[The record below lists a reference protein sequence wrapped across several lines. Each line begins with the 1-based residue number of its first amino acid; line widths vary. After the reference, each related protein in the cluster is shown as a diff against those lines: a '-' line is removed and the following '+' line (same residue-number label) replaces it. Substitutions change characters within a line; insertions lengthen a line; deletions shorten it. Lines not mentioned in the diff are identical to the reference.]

1 VCTQIKRVAEFRV
14 KNWALIGDLEPKT
27 EQQRMLSNV
36 VNVIPERDQEGRRVL
51 IVNCGGKQKY
61 DFLHPRDATER
72 KHKRNFLSAFP

>member
-27 EQQRMLSNV
+27 EEQRMMSNV

-61 DFLHPRDATER
+61 VTFFTQDAEET
-72 KHKRNFLSAFP
+72 KHKRNFPSTFQ